1 MLAGSAASPE
11 ALALEELLSVLLLPE
26 LPELPVV
33 PEPAELLA
41 ACTWV
46 TTPRG
51 MEWCDILG
59 P

>member
-11 ALALEELLSVLLLPE
+11 ALALEELLSVLL